1 MPAARQRCPR
11 RNSNE
16 RIGNQALKSVHS
28 TITPPNPHDG
38 NSNRPQA
45 PTGGVFNFV
54 IVPFAADKKIFK
66 LFPLTTSSAM
76 CWTIYLNKFG
86 LGKTLEFGNVSLRY
100 FHLAYFTFVK
110 SGGNAVDT

>member
-1 MPAARQRCPR
+1 MRLSQQHVNAARDAA
-11 RNSNE
+11 
-16 RIGNQALKSVHS
+16 IGNQVLQSVHS

-38 NSNRPQA
+38 NFNRPQA

-76 CWTIYLNKFG
+76 C
-86 LGKTLEFGNVSLRY
+86 
-100 FHLAYFTFVK
+100 
-110 SGGNAVDT
+110 